1 MKLSLNQPERK
12 DTAVTAA
19 AFQRLLDWLDQGSNS
34 EGQKYLEMRRRLLS
48 YFDRKNCAAPDD
60 LADETLNR
68 VGRRLE
74 EEGGNIETETPARY
88 CYITARFIFME
99 HLRETKRADHA
110 LGQMQRLASN
120 QQLLMDEAAA
130 EKELRH
136 KCLDQC
142 IGKLDRASREVIT
155 GYYVGKER
163 AKIENR
169 RSLAERL
176 GITMNAL
183 SIRACRIRDKL
194 ELCVRECIGNH

>member
-1 MKLSLNQPERK
+1 MNLSLNQKEKK
-12 DTAVTAA
+12 DRPVTAA
-19 AFQRLLDWLDQGSNS
+19 AFQRLLDYFDQGSNS
-34 EGQKYLEMRRRLLS
+34 EGQKYLEMRQRLLS
-48 YFDRKNCAAPDD
+48 YFGRKNCVAPED

-68 VGRRLE
+68 VARRLE
-74 EEGGNIETETPARY
+74 EEGVVESDTPARY

-99 HLRETKRADHA
+99 HLRETKRNDHA
-110 LGQMQRLASN
+110 LGQMQRQASN

-142 IGKLDRASREVIT
+142 IGKLDRANREVIT
-155 GYYVGKER
+155 GYYIGKER

-169 RSLAERL
+169 RSLAERF